1 MSLEEAFPL
10 KYWRGYLTAG
20 IFGIFTWLLMEFAK
34 GHAQVVDMV
43 YPYVSRMIQTMLA
56 QWSSG
61 VDFCLWQ
68 VVAVLLGL
76 GLLASIV
83 LMVVLRWNPI
93 QWFGWVL
100 AVASGLFL
108 LHTGI
113 YGMNSYAGPLAEDV
127 RLEVVEYTMDEL
139 AEATA
144 YYRDQANTLA
154 TQVNR
159 DGSGNLVYPTF
170 EELAEQAADGFR
182 ELTYG
187 EYEAVFAGSTLP
199 VKKLGFEGLYTSMG
213 ITGVT
218 MPLTGEAAVNP
229 QIPVVSLPFTMCHEM
244 CHRMCIAIERDAN
257 FGAFLAC
264 RANSSLEYRYSAYF
278 MAYRYCY
285 NALVSAGGSMRAQ
298 EIAAGESSLLKQ
310 DLTHY
315 REFFSKNQD
324 AKATQLA
331 DKANDAYI
339 KASGDSQG
347 IASYGDVCDL
357 LVSLYIEE
365 IVLPSQ
371 VVPEPEFDP
380 FDKTQVDI
388 SDITG

>member
-34 GHAQVVDMV
+34 GHAQVVDMI

-170 EELAEQAADGFR
+170 EELAGQAADGFR

-298 EIAAGESSLLKQ
+298 EIAAGESALLKQ
-310 DLTHY
+310 DLAHY

-324 AKATQLA
+324 AKATRLA

-388 SDITG
+388 SDIAG

>member
-1 MSLEEAFPL
+1 M

-43 YPYVSRMIQTMLA
+43 YPYVSRMLQTMLA
-56 QWSSG
+56 QWSST

-76 GLLASIV
+76 GLLATIV

-127 RLEVVEYTMDEL
+127 RLEVVEYTLDEL
-139 AEATA
+139 AEATV

-154 TQVNR
+154 AQMNR
-159 DGSGNLVYPTF
+159 DGSGNLVYPSF
-170 EELAEQAADGFR
+170 EELAVQAADGFR

-187 EYEAVFAGSTLP
+187 QYEAVFAGSTLP

-229 QIPVVSLPFTMCHEM
+229 QIPAVSLPFTMCHEM

-257 FGAFLAC
+257 FGAFLVC
-264 RANSSLEYRYSAYF
+264 RANSSPEYQYSAYF

-298 EIAAGESSLLKQ
+298 EIAAGESALLKQ
-310 DLTHY
+310 DLTDY

-324 AKATQLA
+324 AKATRIA

-357 LVSLYIEE
+357 LVSLYVEE